1 LNSNNKTIAC
11 PLDCYDTCEAIVV
24 DGKIRGNKGHFPTS
38 GKLCANFIACLKAD
52 YLQTP
57 IYNNRKI
64 TLEESLN
71 ILVEKLKNVNA
82 NNSLFYK
89 GSGNLGVMQ
98 SSLKSFF
105 AKYGS
110 TLTQGSLCDGGGGLG
125 IKATRGEVVN
135 PPIEKLLEADVI
147 IVWGRNFSVTS
158 SHMYELVKNKTFI
171 TIDPIKTDIAKR
183 SELHL
188 SLNPKTDYEL
198 ALLLTRFA
206 YMQDMEDDEFC
217 KKYDTSEDFFDL
229 AKSRPIIS
237 YEEATGVS
245 LDDIN
250 RFFEIIENKKVALVL
265 GLGVQKY
272 YEGANITRCIDSFAA
287 FLGLHNSSHHSGV
300 WYLSNSTYGYES
312 QFDTTTNLIKE
323 DVSEVD
329 FAEYE
334 FVFIQGANPVVSAP
348 NTKRVING
356 LKNSFVVFM
365 GTTYND
371 TCEYADL
378 IIPSCSFLEKEDIR
392 LSYGHQYKAVS
403 SKINE
408 PSKDTISEYDL
419 TKYLYEVFNFDGLKD
434 EKEVLNYYK
443 NSKAKE
449 YVFDNFEFIDDIEIE
464 HLYEQKLENEYYF
477 ITAKQKRS
485 LNSSFKIDNYLYLNP
500 KTNIKDG
507 SKVKLRSKYGEASFE
522 VKLTQ
527 DVKPN
532 CVLCYAGNK
541 KANYLTPYKSD
552 ETSHSAM
559 YQEVLVSIE
568 LP

>member
-1 LNSNNKTIAC
+1 MSLDNKTIAC

-24 DGKIRGNKGHFPTS
+24 DGKIRGNKGHFPTD
-38 GKLCANFIACLKAD
+38 GKLCANFVACLKSE

-57 IYNNRKI
+57 LYNKQNI
-64 TLEESLN
+64 SLSKALD
-71 ILVEKLKNVNA
+71 ILVQKLKNTEAKNT
-82 NNSLFYK
+82 LFYK

-110 TLTQGSLCDGGGGLG
+110 TLTQGSLCDGGGGEG

-135 PPIEKLLEADVI
+135 PPLENLLTADVI

-158 SHMYELVKNKTFI
+158 SHMYNLVKDKTFI
-171 TIDPIKTDIAKR
+171 TIDPIKTHIAKN
-183 SELHL
+183 SDLHL
-188 SLNPKTDYEL
+188 ALNPKTDYEL

-206 YMQDMEDDEFC
+206 YMQDMEDEEFC
-217 KKYDTSEDFFDL
+217 QRFETSEEFFDL

-245 LDDIN
+245 LEDVN

-287 FLGLHNSSHHSGV
+287 FLGLHNSSKHSGV
-300 WYLSNSTYGYES
+300 WYLSNSMYGYEK
-312 QFDTTTNLIKE
+312 QFDTTSSLEKE
-323 DVSEVD
+323 DVSQVD
-329 FAEYE
+329 FSKYE
-334 FVFIQGANPVVSAP
+334 LVFIQGANPVVSAP
-348 NTKRVING
+348 NTRRVIEG

-378 IIPSCSFLEKEDIR
+378 IIPSCSFLQKEDIR
-392 LSYGHQYKAVS
+392 LSYGHQYKAFS
-403 SKINE
+403 NKIDE
-408 PSKDTISEYDL
+408 PSTNTISEYDL
-419 TKYLYEVFNFDGLKD
+419 TKYLFEIFGFEGLK
-434 EKEVLNYYK
+434 EQKEVLEYYK
-443 NSKAKE
+443 TTDIKE
-449 YVFDNFEFIDDIEIE
+449 YKFENFEFIDDIEIE

-477 ITAKQKRS
+477 ITAKQKKS

-500 KTNIKDG
+500 KSNIKEG
-507 SKVKLRSKYGEASFE
+507 SRVKLRSKYGEASFE
-522 VKLTQ
+522 VKLTN

-552 ETSHSAM
+552 ESSHSAM

-568 LP
+568 LS